1 MLWETIS
8 VVRDLPRLHE
18 IASVMIRYGWGD
30 LVRVLGISGALER
43 AGRVL
48 HWHSTSEISQLDA
61 PVRVRRALE
70 ELGPTF
76 VKLGQVLA
84 TRVDMF
90 PPHWITEFEKL
101 HSQVPAVPYE
111 RLHRDLVAASKGD
124 PAEVFAEF
132 DTVPLAAASI
142 AQVYRATLKDGTRV
156 VVKMRRPGIEGV
168 IQADLRIMEHAAK
181 LLESAVPDSR
191 RYDPVQIVSQFRRS
205 LNRELD
211 LAKEARNIDQFA
223 RHFADEPLVKIPR
236 VYWEFTNDRVNVQ
249 EEIIGMA
256 GVAPDKL
263 RAQWLDPKLLA
274 ARGADAVLRM
284 VLEHGYF
291 HADPHPG
298 NVLFL
303 PDNRIGMLDFGMVGM
318 LTNPRRN
325 QIVDLLH
332 ALTRKDAQALLLV
345 LLDWSGESVG
355 DEDRLAYD
363 VAELLQSY
371 DDLQLKD
378 VKLGGLLNDITAV
391 MRDNNLVLPADLP
404 LLFKTLITLEELGQ
418 QLEPEFHMIDH
429 VTPYVE
435 RVIQQRY
442 TPQAL
447 LARGRK
453 SVRETLEV
461 LADVPRDLRH
471 LLRDMRRGR
480 VKVDLDL
487 KRLDQFGH
495 QLDRASNRLTM
506 GILTASLGVGSSI
519 IMTVKG
525 GPQLFG
531 LPLFGLLGFLIAF
544 FNSLWIIFSIWRS
557 GKHCC
562 PESGGAIA

>member
-18 IASVMIRYGWGD
+18 IASVMIRYGGGD
-30 LVRVLGISGALER
+30 LVRMLGISGALER

-61 PVRVRRALE
+61 PVRIRRALE

-76 VKLGQVLA
+76 VKLGQMLS

-90 PPHWITEFEKL
+90 PPHWIAEFEKL
-101 HSQVPAVPYE
+101 HSHVPAVPYDA
-111 RLHRDLVAASKGD
+111 LHPDLVVALKGE
-124 PAEVFAEF
+124 PGEVFATF
-132 DTVPLAAASI
+132 DPVPLAAASI
-142 AQVYRATLKDGTRV
+142 AQVHRATLKDGTRV
-156 VVKMRRPGIEGV
+156 VVKIRRPGIEGV
-168 IQADLRIMEHAAK
+168 IRADLRILEHAAK
-181 LLESAVPDSR
+181 LLESEVPDYR
-191 RYDPVQIVSQFRRS
+191 RYDPVQMVSQFRRS

-223 RHFADEPLVKIPR
+223 RDFVDDPLVQIPR

-249 EEIIGMA
+249 EEIVGLE
-256 GVAPDKL
+256 GVSPDKL
-263 RAQWLDPKLLA
+263 RASGLDPKLLA
-274 ARGADAVLRM
+274 ARGADTVLRM

-298 NVLFL
+298 NVMFL
-303 PDNRIGMLDFGMVGM
+303 PGNRIGLIDFGMVGM
-318 LTNPRRN
+318 LTTARRN

-332 ALTRKDAQALLLV
+332 ALTRNDEQALMQV
-345 LLDWSGESVG
+345 LLDWSGESVS

-371 DDLQLKD
+371 NDLQLKD
-378 VKLGGLLNDITAV
+378 VKIGALLNDITAV
-391 MRDNNLVLPADLP
+391 MRDNNLVLPADLT
-404 LLFKTLITLEELGQ
+404 LLFKALITLEGLGQ
-418 QLEPEFHMIDH
+418 QLDPEFHMIDH
-429 VTPYVE
+429 LTPFVE
-435 RVIQQRY
+435 RIIQQRY

-447 LARGRK
+447 FARGRK

-487 KRLDQFGH
+487 KRLDHFGH

-506 GILTASLGVGSSI
+506 GILTASLVVGSSI

-531 LPLFGLLGFLIAF
+531 LPFFGLLGFLIAF

-557 GKHCC
+557 GKH
-562 PESGGAIA
+562 

>member
-1 MLWETIS
+1 MLWETLS

-18 IASVMIRYGWGD
+18 IASVLIRYGWGD
-30 LVRVLGISGALER
+30 LVRVLGISGVLER

-48 HWHSTSEISQLDA
+48 HWQHASEISQLEP
-61 PVRVRRALE
+61 PVRIRRALE

-76 VKLGQVLA
+76 VKLGQLLA

-111 RLHRDLVAASKGD
+111 LLHADLVAALKGE
-124 PAEVFAEF
+124 PGAVFADF
-132 DTVPLAAASI
+132 SPVPLAAASI
-142 AQVYRATLKDGTRV
+142 AQVHRATLKDGTPV
-156 VVKMRRPGIEGV
+156 VVKIRRPGIESV
-168 IQADLRIMEHAAK
+168 IRADLRILEHAAR
-181 LLESAVPDSR
+181 LLESEVPDAR

-205 LNRELD
+205 LMRELD
-211 LAKEARNIDQFA
+211 LVKEARNIDQFA
-223 RHFADEPLVKIPR
+223 RHFADDPLVKIPR

-249 EEIIGMA
+249 EEIIGKA
-256 GVAPDKL
+256 GVSPAML
-263 RAQWLDPKLLA
+263 RASGLDPKLLA
-274 ARGADAVLRM
+274 QRGSDTVLRM

-303 PDNRIGMLDFGMVGM
+303 PDNRIGMIDFGMVGM
-318 LTNPRRN
+318 LTQPRRN

-332 ALTRKDAQALLLV
+332 ALVKKDEEGMLEV
-345 LLDWSGESVG
+345 LLDWSGESIQ

-363 VAELLQSY
+363 VTELMQSY

-378 VKLGGLLNDITAV
+378 VNIGALLNDITAV
-391 MRDNNLVLPADLP
+391 MRDNNLVLPADLT
-404 LLFKTLITLEELGQ
+404 LLFKTLITLEGLGQ
-418 QLEPEFHMIDH
+418 QLDPEFHMIDQ
-429 VTPYVE
+429 VTPFVE
-435 RVIQQRY
+435 RIIQQRY

-453 SVRETLEV
+453 SVREALEV
-461 LADVPRDLRH
+461 VADLPRDLRN

-480 VKVDLDL
+480 VKIDLDL
-487 KRLDQFGH
+487 KRLDHFGH
-495 QLDRASNRLTM
+495 QLDSASNRLTM
-506 GILTASLGVGSSI
+506 GILTASLVVGSSI
-519 IMTVKG
+519 IMTVEG
-525 GPQLFG
+525 GPKLFG

-544 FNSLWIIFSIWRS
+544 VNSLWIILSIWRS
-557 GKHCC
+557 GKH
-562 PESGGAIA
+562 

>member
-30 LVRVLGISGALER
+30 LVRVLGISGVLER

-48 HWHSTSEISQLDA
+48 HWHSTSEISQLEA
-61 PVRVRRALE
+61 PVRIRRALE

-90 PPHWITEFEKL
+90 PPHWIAEFEKL

-111 RLHRDLVAASKGD
+111 IMHPELVAAIKGE
-124 PAEVFAEF
+124 PAEVFAAF
-132 DTVPLAAASI
+132 DPVPLAAASI
-142 AQVYRATLKDGTRV
+142 AQVYRATLKDGTPV

-168 IQADLRIMEHAAK
+168 IRADLRILEHAAK
-181 LLESAVPDSR
+181 LLESEVPDSR
-191 RYDPVQIVSQFRRS
+191 RYDPVHIVSQFRRS

-223 RHFADEPLVKIPR
+223 RHFADDPLVKIPK

-249 EEIIGMA
+249 EEIVGKA
-256 GVAPDKL
+256 GVSPDML
-263 RAQWLDPKLLA
+263 RASGLDPKLLA
-274 ARGADAVLRM
+274 ARGADTVLRM

-303 PDNRIGMLDFGMVGM
+303 PGNRIGMIDFGMVGM
-318 LTNPRRN
+318 LTSPRRN

-332 ALTRKDAQALLLV
+332 ALTRKDEQALLQV
-345 LLDWSGESVG
+345 LLDWSGESVR

-363 VAELLQSY
+363 VTELLQSY
-371 DDLQLKD
+371 DDLKLKD
-378 VKLGGLLNDITAV
+378 VKIGGLLNDITAL
-391 MRDNNLVLPADLP
+391 MRDNNLVLPADLT
-404 LLFKTLITLEELGQ
+404 LLFKTLITLEGLGQ
-418 QLEPEFHMIDH
+418 QLDPEFHMIDN
-429 VTPYVE
+429 VTPFVE
-435 RVIQQRY
+435 RIIQQRY

-453 SVRETLEV
+453 SVREALEV
-461 LADVPRDLRH
+461 VADLPRDLRH
-471 LLRDMRRGR
+471 LVRDMRRGR
-480 VKVDLDL
+480 VKIDLDL

-495 QLDRASNRLTM
+495 QLDSASNRLTM
-506 GILTASLGVGSSI
+506 GILTASLVIGSSI
-519 IMTVKG
+519 IMTVEG
-525 GPQLFG
+525 GPKLFG

-544 FNSLWIIFSIWRS
+544 FNSVWIIFSIWRS
-557 GKHCC
+557 GKH
-562 PESGGAIA
+562 

>member
-30 LVRVLGISGALER
+30 LVRLLGISGALER

-61 PVRVRRALE
+61 SVRIRRALE

-76 VKLGQVLA
+76 VKLGQLLA
-84 TRVDMF
+84 TRVDLF
-90 PPHWITEFEKL
+90 PPHWIVEFEKL

-111 RLHRDLVAASKGD
+111 ILHADLVSAIKGE
-124 PAEVFAEF
+124 PAEVFTAF
-132 DTVPLAAASI
+132 DPLPLAAASI
-142 AQVYRATLKDGTRV
+142 AQVHRATLKDGTPV

-168 IQADLRIMEHAAK
+168 IRADLRILEHAAR
-181 LLESAVPDSR
+181 LLESEVPDSR
-191 RYDPVQIVSQFRRS
+191 RYDPVHIVSQFRRS

-223 RHFADEPLVKIPR
+223 RHFAGDPLVKIPR

-249 EEIIGMA
+249 EEIVGKAGM
-256 GVAPDKL
+256 APDKL
-263 RAQWLDPKLLA
+263 RACGLDPKLLA

-303 PDNRIGMLDFGMVGM
+303 PGNRIGIIDFGMVGM

-332 ALTRKDAQALLLV
+332 ALTRKDEQALLQV
-345 LLDWSGESVG
+345 LLDWSGESVL

-363 VAELLQSY
+363 VTELLQSY
-371 DDLQLKD
+371 DNLQLKD
-378 VKLGGLLNDITAV
+378 VKIGALLNDITAL
-391 MRDNNLVLPADLP
+391 MRDNNLVLPADLT
-404 LLFKTLITLEELGQ
+404 LLFKTLITLEGLGQ
-418 QLEPEFHMIDH
+418 QLDPEFHMIDH
-429 VTPYVE
+429 VTPFVE
-435 RVIQQRY
+435 RIIQHRY
-442 TPQAL
+442 SPQAL
-447 LARGRK
+447 MARGRK

-461 LADVPRDLRH
+461 LADLPRDLRH
-471 LLRDMRRGR
+471 LLRDARRGR

-487 KRLDQFGH
+487 KRLDHFGH
-495 QLDRASNRLTM
+495 QMDRASNRLTM
-506 GILTASLGVGSSI
+506 GILTASLVVGSSI

-531 LPLFGLLGFLIAF
+531 LPFFGLLGFLIAF

-557 GKHCC
+557 GKH
-562 PESGGAIA
+562 

>member
-30 LVRVLGISGALER
+30 LGGALER

-101 HSQVPAVPYE
+101 HSQVPAVAYE
-111 RLHRDLVAASKGD
+111 RLHSDLVAAIKGE
-124 PAEVFAEF
+124 PVEVFAEF
-132 DTVPLAAASI
+132 DPVPLAAASI
-142 AQVYRATLKDGTRV
+142 AQVYRAILKDGTRV

-181 LLESAVPDSR
+181 LLESEVPDSR

-249 EEIIGMA
+249 EEIVGMA

-263 RAQWLDPKLLA
+263 RAQGLDPKLLA

-303 PDNRIGMLDFGMVGM
+303 PDNRIGMIDFGMVGM
-318 LTNPRRN
+318 LTNSRRN

-332 ALTRKDAQALLLV
+332 ALTRKDEQALLQV
-345 LLDWSGESVG
+345 LLDWSGESVS

-378 VKLGGLLNDITAV
+378 VKIGGLLNDITAV
-391 MRDNNLVLPADLP
+391 MRDNNLVLPADLT
-404 LLFKTLITLEELGQ
+404 LLFKTLITLEGLGQ
-418 QLEPEFHMIDH
+418 QLDPEFHMIDH
-429 VTPYVE
+429 VTPFVE

-506 GILTASLGVGSSI
+506 GILTASLVVGSSI

-557 GKHCC
+557 GKH
-562 PESGGAIA
+562 

>member
-30 LVRVLGISGALER
+30 LVRVLGISGVLER
-43 AGRVL
+43 TGRVL
-48 HWHSTSEISQLDA
+48 HWHSTSEIGELEAS
-61 PVRVRRALE
+61 VRIRRALE

-90 PPHWITEFEKL
+90 PPHWIAEFEKL

-111 RLHRDLVAASKGD
+111 LLHPDLVAAIKGEPKD
-124 PAEVFAEF
+124 VFAEF
-132 DTVPLAAASI
+132 DPVPLAAASI

-168 IQADLRIMEHAAK
+168 IRADLRILEHAAK
-181 LLESAVPDSR
+181 LLESEVPDSR
-191 RYDPVQIVSQFRRS
+191 RYDPVHIVSQFRRS
-205 LNRELD
+205 LMRELD

-223 RHFADEPLVKIPR
+223 RHFADDPLVKIPR

-249 EEIIGMA
+249 EEIVGKA
-256 GVAPDKL
+256 GVYPDML
-263 RAQWLDPKLLA
+263 RAGGLDPKLLA
-274 ARGADAVLRM
+274 ARGADTVLRM

-303 PDNRIGMLDFGMVGM
+303 PDNRIGMIDFGMVGM
-318 LTNPRRN
+318 LTHSRRN

-332 ALTRKDAQALLLV
+332 ALTRKDEQALLQV
-345 LLDWSGESVG
+345 LLDWSGESVI

-363 VAELLQSY
+363 VTELLQSY

-378 VKLGGLLNDITAV
+378 VKIGALLNDITAL
-391 MRDNNLVLPADLP
+391 MRDNNLVLPADLT
-404 LLFKTLITLEELGQ
+404 LLFKTLITLEGLGQ
-418 QLEPEFHMIDH
+418 QLDPEFHMIDH
-429 VTPYVE
+429 VTPFVE
-435 RVIQQRY
+435 RIIQQRY

-447 LARGRK
+447 FARGRK
-453 SVRETLEV
+453 SVREALEV
-461 LADVPRDLRH
+461 VADLPRDLQH

-480 VKVDLDL
+480 VKIDLDL

-495 QLDRASNRLTM
+495 QLDSASNRLTM
-506 GILTASLGVGSSI
+506 GILTASLVIGSSI
-519 IMTVKG
+519 IMTVEG
-525 GPQLFG
+525 GPKLFG

-557 GKHCC
+557 GKH
-562 PESGGAIA
+562 

>member
-30 LVRVLGISGALER
+30 LVRVLGISGVLER
-43 AGRVL
+43 TGRVL
-48 HWHSTSEISQLDA
+48 HWHSTSEIGELEAS
-61 PVRVRRALE
+61 VRIRRALE

-90 PPHWITEFEKL
+90 PPHWIAEFEKL

-111 RLHRDLVAASKGD
+111 LLHPDLVAAIKGEPKD
-124 PAEVFAEF
+124 VFAEF
-132 DTVPLAAASI
+132 DPVPLAAASI

-168 IQADLRIMEHAAK
+168 IRADLRILEHAAK
-181 LLESAVPDSR
+181 LLESEVPDSR
-191 RYDPVQIVSQFRRS
+191 RYDPVHIVSQFRRS
-205 LNRELD
+205 LMRELD

-223 RHFADEPLVKIPR
+223 RHFADDPLVKIPR

-249 EEIIGMA
+249 EEIVGKA
-256 GVAPDKL
+256 GVYPDML
-263 RAQWLDPKLLA
+263 RAGGLDPKLLA
-274 ARGADAVLRM
+274 ARGADTVLRM

-303 PDNRIGMLDFGMVGM
+303 PDNRIGMIDFGMVGM
-318 LTNPRRN
+318 LTHSRRN

-332 ALTRKDAQALLLV
+332 ALTRKDEQALLQV
-345 LLDWSGESVG
+345 LLDWSSESVI

-363 VAELLQSY
+363 VTELLQSY

-378 VKLGGLLNDITAV
+378 VKIGALLNDITAL
-391 MRDNNLVLPADLP
+391 MRDNNLVLPADLT
-404 LLFKTLITLEELGQ
+404 LLFKTLITLEGLGQ
-418 QLEPEFHMIDH
+418 QLDPEFHMIDH
-429 VTPYVE
+429 VTPFVE
-435 RVIQQRY
+435 RIIQQRY

-447 LARGRK
+447 FARGRK
-453 SVRETLEV
+453 SVREALEV
-461 LADVPRDLRH
+461 VADLPRDLQH

-480 VKVDLDL
+480 VKIDLDL

-495 QLDRASNRLTM
+495 QLDSASNRLTM
-506 GILTASLGVGSSI
+506 GILTASLVIGSSI
-519 IMTVKG
+519 IMTVEG
-525 GPQLFG
+525 GPKLFG

-557 GKHCC
+557 GKH
-562 PESGGAIA
+562 

>member
-48 HWHSTSEISQLDA
+48 HWQSTNEISQLEA
-61 PVRVRRALE
+61 PVRIRRALE

-76 VKLGQVLA
+76 VKLGQLLA

-90 PPHWITEFEKL
+90 PPNWIAEFEKL
-101 HSQVPAVPYE
+101 HSHVPAVPYE
-111 RLHRDLVAASKGD
+111 VLHPYLVEALKGD
-124 PAEVFAEF
+124 PSDVFAEF
-132 DTVPLAAASI
+132 DPVPLAAASI
-142 AQVYRATLKDGTRV
+142 AQVYRAMLKDGTRV
-156 VVKMRRPGIEGV
+156 VVKMRRPGIEDV
-168 IQADLRIMEHAAK
+168 IRADLRILEHAAK
-181 LLESAVPDSR
+181 LLESEMPDTR

-223 RHFADEPLVKIPR
+223 RHFADDPMVEIPR

-249 EEIIGMA
+249 EEIVGMA
-256 GVAPDKL
+256 GVSPEKL
-263 RAQWLDPKLLA
+263 RASGLDPKLLA
-274 ARGADAVLRM
+274 TRGADTVLRM

-303 PDNRIGMLDFGMVGM
+303 PGSRIGMIDFGMVGM
-318 LTNPRRN
+318 LTHSRRN

-332 ALTRKDAQALLLV
+332 ALTLKDEQALLQVLV
-345 LLDWSGESVG
+345 DWSGDSVI

-363 VAELLQSY
+363 VTELLQSY

-378 VKLGGLLNDITAV
+378 VKVGGLLNDITAL
-391 MRDNNLVLPADLP
+391 MRDNNLLLPADLI
-404 LLFKTLITLEELGQ
+404 LLFKTLITLEGLGQ
-418 QLEPEFHMIDH
+418 QLDPEFHMIDH
-429 VTPYVE
+429 VTPFVE

-442 TPQAL
+442 TPRAL
-447 LARGRK
+447 FSRGRK
-453 SVRETLEV
+453 SVREALEV
-461 LADVPRDLRH
+461 VADLPRDLRH
-471 LLRDMRRGR
+471 LLRDVRRGR
-480 VKVDLDL
+480 IKIDLDL
-487 KRLDQFGH
+487 KRLEQFGH
-495 QLDRASNRLTM
+495 QLDSASNRLTM
-506 GILTASLGVGSSI
+506 GILTASLVVGSSI
-519 IMTVKG
+519 IMTVEG
-525 GPQLFG
+525 GPKLFG

-544 FNSLWIIFSIWRS
+544 VNSLWILFAIWRS
-557 GKHCC
+557 GKH
-562 PESGGAIA
+562 

>member
-18 IASVMIRYGWGD
+18 IATVLIRYGWGD
-30 LVRVLGISGALER
+30 LVRLLGISGALER

-48 HWHSTSEISQLDA
+48 HWHSTSEISQLEA
-61 PVRVRRALE
+61 PVRIRRALE

-76 VKLGQVLA
+76 VKLGQVLS

-90 PPHWITEFEKL
+90 PPQWVAEFEKL

-111 RLHRDLVAASKGD
+111 RLHPYLVEAIRGE
-124 PAEVFAEF
+124 PEVVFAEF
-132 DTVPLAAASI
+132 NPVPLAAASI
-142 AQVYRATLKDGTRV
+142 AQVHRATLKDGTRV
-156 VVKMRRPGIEGV
+156 VVKIRRPGIESV

-181 LLESAVPDSR
+181 LLESEVPDSR

-205 LNRELD
+205 LSRELD

-223 RHFADEPLVKIPR
+223 RHFADDPLVKIPR
-236 VYWEFTNDRVNVQ
+236 VYWEFSNDRVNVQ
-249 EEIIGMA
+249 EEIVGMA

-263 RAQWLDPKLLA
+263 RAAGLDPKLLA
-274 ARGADAVLRM
+274 ARGSDTVLRM

-303 PDNRIGMLDFGMVGM
+303 PDNHIGMIDFGMVGM
-318 LTNPRRN
+318 LTHARRN

-332 ALTRKDAQALLLV
+332 ALTRKDEQALLQV
-345 LLDWSGESVG
+345 LLDWSGESVS

-378 VKLGGLLNDITAV
+378 VKIGGLLNDITAV
-391 MRDNNLVLPADLP
+391 MRDNNLFLPADLT
-404 LLFKTLITLEELGQ
+404 LLFKTLITLEGLGQ
-418 QLEPEFHMIDH
+418 QLDPEFHMIDH
-429 VTPYVE
+429 VTPFVE
-435 RVIQQRY
+435 RVIQARY

-461 LADVPRDLRH
+461 LADVPRDVRH
-471 LLRDMRRGR
+471 LLRDIRRGR

-495 QLDRASNRLTM
+495 QLDSASNRLTM
-506 GILTASLGVGSSI
+506 GILTASLVVGSSI
-519 IMTVKG
+519 IMTVEG

-544 FNSLWIIFSIWRS
+544 FNSLWIIFSIWRA
-557 GKHCC
+557 GKH
-562 PESGGAIA
+562 

>member
-1 MLWETIS
+1 MLWETLS

-18 IASVMIRYGWGD
+18 IASVMIRYGGGD
-30 LVRVLGISGALER
+30 LVRALGISGALER

-48 HWHSTSEISQLDA
+48 HWQSTSEISQLEA
-61 PVRVRRALE
+61 PVRIRRALE

-76 VKLGQVLA
+76 VKLGQLLA

-90 PPHWITEFEKL
+90 PPHWIAEFEKL
-101 HSQVPAVPYE
+101 HSQVPAVSYE
-111 RLHRDLVAASKGD
+111 SLHPDLVAAIKGE
-124 PAEVFAEF
+124 PTEVFAEF
-132 DTVPLAAASI
+132 NVVPLAAASI
-142 AQVYRATLKDGTRV
+142 AQVHRATLKDGTPV
-156 VVKMRRPGIEGV
+156 VVKIRRPGIEGV
-168 IQADLRIMEHAAK
+168 IRADLRILEHAAK
-181 LLESAVPDSR
+181 LLESEVPDFR
-191 RYDPVQIVSQFRRS
+191 RYDPSQIVSQFRRS

-223 RHFADEPLVKIPR
+223 RDFADDPLVKIPL

-249 EEIIGMA
+249 EEIVGLA

-263 RAQWLDPKLLA
+263 RARGLDPKLLA
-274 ARGADAVLRM
+274 ARGADTVLRM

-298 NVLFL
+298 NILFL
-303 PDNRIGMLDFGMVGM
+303 PENRIGVIDFGMVGM

-332 ALTRKDAQALLLV
+332 ALVRKDEQALLQV
-345 LLDWSGESVG
+345 LLDWSGDSVL

-363 VAELLQSY
+363 VTELLQSY

-378 VKLGGLLNDITAV
+378 VKIGALLNDITAL
-391 MRDNNLVLPADLP
+391 MRDNNLLLPADLT
-404 LLFKTLITLEELGQ
+404 LLFKTLITLEGLGQ
-418 QLEPEFHMIDH
+418 QLDPEFHMIDH
-429 VTPYVE
+429 VTPFVE

-461 LADVPRDLRH
+461 LADLPRDLRH
-471 LLRDMRRGR
+471 LLRDVRRGR

-495 QLDRASNRLTM
+495 QLNRASNRLTM
-506 GILTASLGVGSSI
+506 GILTASLVVGSSI

-531 LPLFGLLGFLIAF
+531 LPFFGLLGFLIAF

-557 GKHCC
+557 GKH
-562 PESGGAIA
+562 

>member
-8 VVRDLPRLHE
+8 VMRDLPRLHE
-18 IASVMIRYGWGD
+18 IATVMIRYGWGD
-30 LVRVLGISGALER
+30 LVRVLGISGVLER

-48 HWHSTSEISQLDA
+48 HWQSTSEISQLDA
-61 PVRVRRALE
+61 PVRIRRALE

-76 VKLGQVLA
+76 VKLGQLLA

-111 RLHRDLVAASKGD
+111 LLHPELVTAIKGE
-124 PAEVFAEF
+124 PGEVFASF
-132 DTVPLAAASI
+132 DPVPMAAASI
-142 AQVYRATLKDGTRV
+142 AQVHRATLKDGTAV
-156 VVKMRRPGIEGV
+156 VVKIRRPGIEDV
-168 IQADLRIMEHAAK
+168 IRADLRIMHHAAR
-181 LLESAVPDSR
+181 LLESEIPDSR
-191 RYDPVQIVSQFRRS
+191 RYDPVQIVLQFQRS

-223 RHFADEPLVKIPR
+223 RDFADDPLVQIPR
-236 VYWEFTNDRVNVQ
+236 VYWEYTNDHVNVQ
-249 EEIIGMA
+249 EQIIGMS

-263 RAQWLDPKLLA
+263 RERGLDPRLLA
-274 ARGADAVLRM
+274 ERGANTVLRM
-284 VLEHGYF
+284 VLVHGYF

-303 PDNRIGMLDFGMVGM
+303 PENRIGLIDFGMVGM
-318 LTNPRRN
+318 LTHTRRN

-332 ALTRKDAQALLLV
+332 ALTCMDEQALLQV
-345 LLDWSGESVG
+345 LLDWSGESVV
-355 DEDRLAYD
+355 DEDRLGYD
-363 VAELLQSY
+363 VAELLQTY

-378 VKLGGLLNDITAV
+378 VKIGPLLNDITAL
-391 MRDNNLVLPADLP
+391 MRHNDLVLPSDLT
-404 LLFKTLITLEELGQ
+404 LLFKTLITLEGLGQ
-418 QLEPEFHMIDH
+418 QLDPEFHMIDH
-429 VTPYVE
+429 VTPFVE
-435 RVIQQRY
+435 RIIHQRY

-447 LARGRK
+447 WERGRK

-461 LADVPRDLRH
+461 LADVPRDVRH

-480 VKVDLDL
+480 VKIDLDL
-487 KRLDQFGH
+487 KRLDTFGH

-506 GILTASLGVGSSI
+506 GILTASLVIGSSI
-519 IMTVKG
+519 IMTVEG
-525 GPQLFG
+525 GPKLFG
-531 LPLFGLLGFLIAF
+531 LPFFGLVGFLIAF

-557 GKHCC
+557 GKH
-562 PESGGAIA
+562 